1 MLVALANALTP
12 ILLIIC
18 LGFFLGKKT
27 DYLDSPSL
35 GALVSNLGLPALLLY
50 SVLSMQMQVF
60 SMLKIIAAT
69 VIVLAIV
76 ALASYVFL
84 KILKLPTRFYLP
96 PMVNPNTGNLGI
108 PIAYALF
115 GNEGMAIA
123 VVISSVVQISHF
135 TLGVG
140 FMSGAY
146 HPKQLLKNGP
156 VIALL
161 LGALLL
167 SFKVSLPAPLMNT
180 LNMLSHITLPI
191 MLMLLGKSLS
201 SLSIKESSKINRA
214 TALSLF
220 RPAVGASSAC
230 LVVYFF
236 PLSHLESSVLIVLN
250 AMPVAVISYM
260 LAIKF
265 KGPVDEIALMILISL
280 PTSLFT
286 VGFLWWFYLK
296 TT

>member
-1 MLVALANALTP
+1 MLMALADALTP
-12 ILLIIC
+12 ILLIIG

-27 DYLDSPSL
+27 DYLDSSSL

-69 VIVLAIV
+69 IIVLAIV
-76 ALASYVFL
+76 ALASYAFL

-96 PMVNPNTGNLGI
+96 PLVNPNTGNLGI
-108 PIAYALF
+108 PVAYALF

-161 LGALLL
+161 VGAVLL
-167 SFKVSLPAPLMNT
+167 SLKVSLPTPIMST

-201 SLSIKESSKINRA
+201 NLSIHESSKFSRA
-214 TALSLF
+214 AVLSIF
-220 RPAVGASSAC
+220 RPIVGGFSAC
-230 LVVYFF
+230 LATLFL
-236 PLSHLESSVLIVLN
+236 PLNPLESAVLIVLN

-280 PTSLFT
+280 PASLFT
-286 VGFLWWFYLK
+286 VGFLWWFYL
-296 TT
+296 

>member
-1 MLVALANALTP
+1 MLTALADALAP
-12 ILLIIC
+12 ILLIIG
-18 LGFFLGKKT
+18 LGFFLGKRT
-27 DYLDSPSL
+27 DYLNSPSL

-69 VIVLAIV
+69 VIVLAVV
-76 ALASYVFL
+76 ALLSYVFL
-84 KILKLPTRFYLP
+84 KTFKLPTRFYLP
-96 PMVNPNTGNLGI
+96 PLVNPNTGNLGI

-161 LGALLL
+161 LGAALL
-167 SFKVSLPAPLMNT
+167 SFKVNLPAPLMNT
-180 LNMLSHITLPI
+180 LSMLSNITLPI

-214 TALSLF
+214 AALSLF
-220 RPAVGASSAC
+220 RPVVGVLSAC

-260 LAIKF
+260 LTIKF
-265 KGPVDEIALMILISL
+265 KGPVDDIALMILLSL
-280 PTSLFT
+280 PVSLFI
-286 VGFLWWFYLK
+286 VGFLWWFHL
-296 TT
+296 

>member
-1 MLVALANALTP
+1 MLTALADALTP

-18 LGFFLGKKT
+18 LGYFLGKKT
-27 DYLDSPSL
+27 HYLESPSL
-35 GALVSNLGLPALLLY
+35 GDLVSNLGLPALLLY
-50 SVLSMQMQVF
+50 SVLSMQMQIF

-69 VIVLAIV
+69 VLVLAIV
-76 ALASYVFL
+76 ALASFIFL

-96 PMVNPNTGNLGI
+96 PLVNPNTGNLGI

-115 GNEGMAIA
+115 GSEGMAIA

-146 HPKQLLKNGP
+146 NPKQLLKNGP

-161 LGALLL
+161 IGALLL
-167 SFKVSLPAPLMNT
+167 SLNVSLPSPLMNT

-201 SLSIKESSKINRA
+201 TLSVKESNKISRA
-214 TALSLF
+214 AMLSAF
-220 RPAVGASSAC
+220 RPLVGGLSAC
-230 LVVYFF
+230 LVVFFF
-236 PLSHLESSVLIVLN
+236 PLSHLESVVLVVLN

-280 PTSLFT
+280 PISLGA
-286 VGFLWWFYLK
+286 VGIFWWFYI
-296 TT
+296 

>member
-1 MLVALANALTP
+1 MLTALAGALTP

-18 LGFFLGKKT
+18 LGYFLGKKT
-27 DYLDSPSL
+27 HYLESPSL
-35 GALVSNLGLPALLLY
+35 GDLVSNLGLPALLLY
-50 SVLSMQMQVF
+50 SVLSMQMQIF

-69 VIVLAIV
+69 VLVLLIV
-76 ALASYVFL
+76 ALTSFVFL

-96 PMVNPNTGNLGI
+96 PLVNPNTGNLGI
-108 PIAYALF
+108 PIAYAFF

-161 LGALLL
+161 IGALLL
-167 SFKVSLPAPLMNT
+167 SLDVSLPEPLMTT

-201 SLSIKESSKINRA
+201 SLSIKESNKVSRA
-214 TALSLF
+214 AMLSAF
-220 RPAVGASSAC
+220 RPLAGGLSAC
-230 LVVYFF
+230 LVVFLL
-236 PLSHLESSVLIVLN
+236 PLSHLEGMVLIVLN

-280 PTSLFT
+280 PISLGT
-286 VGFLWWFYLK
+286 VGVFWWFYI
-296 TT
+296 